1 MLKISRLT
9 VLGAYK
15 IREFGIIY
23 TFLTYATHGIV
34 ASVKYHRSDY
44 LCIIL
49 IIDAFSVIQN
59 NHFMIYEYSFFIQ
72 NLI

>member
-1 MLKISRLT
+1 MFNCFWGIS
-9 VLGAYK
+9 YK
-15 IREFGIIY
+15 IHEFGIIY

-34 ASVKYHRSDY
+34 ASVKYNRSDY